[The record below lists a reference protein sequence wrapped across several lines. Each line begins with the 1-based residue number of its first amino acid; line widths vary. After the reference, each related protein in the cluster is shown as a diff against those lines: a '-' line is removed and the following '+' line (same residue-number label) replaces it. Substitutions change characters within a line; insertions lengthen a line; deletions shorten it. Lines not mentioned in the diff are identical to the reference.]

1 MAEFKQQSFE
11 GPEIDLM
18 KWHSKNRSLED
29 ILKALQTS
37 RLVKV
42 SPEELLSRLE
52 SKTWSEIWGDLGVAP
67 ER

>member
-11 GPEIDLM
+11 GPKIDLM
-18 KWHSKNRSLED
+18 KWHNKNRSLED